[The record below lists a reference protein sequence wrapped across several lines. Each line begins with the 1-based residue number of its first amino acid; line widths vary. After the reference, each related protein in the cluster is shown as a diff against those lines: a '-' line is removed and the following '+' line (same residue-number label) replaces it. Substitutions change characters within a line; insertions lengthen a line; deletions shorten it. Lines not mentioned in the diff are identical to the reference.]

1 MKTGQDAV
9 VVLDGSSLDNRDSA
23 LPRGGLGLAKTASVD
38 RVNSV
43 KRLLPWLVAVSFFME
58 SLDLTILNTAV
69 PTIAGSLGVG
79 PLSLK
84 AALTSYALS
93 LALFIPLSGWMADR
107 FGTRRVFA
115 AAIGVFSTGSLLCG
129 VAQNLPMLVAS
140 RILQGAGGAM
150 MMPVGRIAIVRT
162 FSKAEILRAMSFVI
176 IPGMIG
182 PMLGPLVGG
191 LIVGYFHW
199 RAIFLVNLP
208 IGLLG
213 LYAVRRYMPDYR
225 EKDHHSLDLVGF
237 LLFGGGVT
245 VLSYVLEVF
254 GEHNVTFSYGAALLA
269 LGLGLLGLYVWHAL
283 RQCHPLLQLTLF
295 RIRTFRISVSGG
307 FLSRLGIGGMPF
319 LLPLYYQVGFGY
331 TPIKAALLI
340 MPQPLAAMT
349 TKVVVTHVL
358 GRLGYRRVLRVNTIF
373 IGLIQILFATVS
385 SATPLW
391 LIAGLAYLYGTLTSL
406 QFTSVNTLQF
416 ADLEPA
422 ETSMGSSIGSII
434 QQLSLSFGVAIAS
447 LVTALFLNGQTRG
460 AVPPESLAAAIR
472 HTFVIIGSV
481 TIFATLLFQG
491 LRPGDGSNVSQHRE
505 AGPEA
510 A

>member
-1 MKTGQDAV
+1 MKTGQNTAAILDERP
-9 VVLDGSSLDNRDSA
+9 LDGGEVVSLRIGS
-23 LPRGGLGLAKTASVD
+23 GLAEIVGFDA
-38 RVNSV
+38 RNSV

-58 SLDLTILNTAV
+58 SLDITILNTAA
-69 PTIAGSLGVG
+69 PTIATSLGVG

-115 AAIGVFSTGSLLCG
+115 AAIGTFTTGSLLCG

-140 RILQGAGGAM
+140 RVLQGAGGAM

-182 PMLGPLVGG
+182 PMIGPLVGG

-225 EKDHHSLDLVGF
+225 AKERHPLDLVGF
-237 LLFGGGVT
+237 LLFGCGVT

-254 GEHNVTFSYGAALLA
+254 GEHNVPFSSGAALLA
-269 LGLGLLGLYVWHAL
+269 LGLGLLSLYVWHAL
-283 RQCHPLLQLTLF
+283 RQRHPLLQLTLF

-331 TPIKAALLI
+331 KPIKAALLI
-340 MPQPLAAMT
+340 MPQPLAAMM
-349 TKVVVTHVL
+349 TKIVVTHVL
-358 GRLGYRRVLRVNTIF
+358 GRLGFRRVLRVNTIF
-373 IGLIQILFATVS
+373 IGLIQILFAMVS
-385 SATPLW
+385 STTPLW

-416 ADLEPA
+416 ADLKPA

-434 QQLSLSFGVAIAS
+434 QQLSLSFGVATAS
-447 LVTALFLNGQTRG
+447 LVTALFLHGQTRG
-460 AVPPESLAAAIR
+460 NVPPDALTAAIK
-472 HTFVIIGSV
+472 HTFIVIGSV
-481 TIFATLLFQG
+481 TILSTLLFQG

-505 AGPEA
+505 DSPETA
-510 A
+510 